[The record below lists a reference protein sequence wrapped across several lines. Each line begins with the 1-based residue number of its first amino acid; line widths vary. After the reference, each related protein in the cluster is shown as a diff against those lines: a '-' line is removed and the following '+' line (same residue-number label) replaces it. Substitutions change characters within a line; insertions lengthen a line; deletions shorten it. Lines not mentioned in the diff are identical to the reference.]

1 MYKWFPIQIHLQQKC
16 KILTIKNS
24 FIMALL
30 LTTVHRKL
38 KSEIFRYLS
47 PELCEKRMG
56 DGFPETKDEILF
68 RDAGRC
74 SLWWCEI

>member
-1 MYKWFPIQIHLQQKC
+1 MD
-16 KILTIKNS
+16 
-24 FIMALL
+24 LL
-30 LTTVHRKL
+30 LTTQEVYVRNSL
-38 KSEIFRYLS
+38 DICLA

-56 DGFPETKDEILF
+56 DGFPEAKDEILF